1 MNLVSKVLHSQWLDD
16 LFYFPRFGRG
26 VWCVWRRD
34 FLYFR
39 YTFWTA
45 VAWIFLEPLLYL
57 FALGYGLG
65 HFIDNIQG
73 MRYAEFIAPA
83 MLATTGMFVA
93 FFEGTYGTFTK
104 LTRQNTYHTIILTP
118 VSPDEIALGE
128 IAWCASK
135 AIFSVAAVGVVVTV
149 LQLMP
154 ARALIPSIG
163 IMALMCWVFAAMG
176 VFVAAIA
183 RSYETFTYLTSGFI
197 TPMSLFCGTY
207 FPLEQLPRALQFL
220 AQLLPLT
227 HGLSAVR
234 ILLKGQ
240 LEPQLFLNIA
250 YLVMVAVFATNLA
263 AARMERKLI
272 S

>member
-1 MNLVSKVLHSQWLDD
+1 MNLVNKIFQSQFSED
-16 LFYFPRFGRG
+16 LLYFPTWGRG
-26 VWCVWRRD
+26 IGCVWRRN

-45 VAWIFLEPLLYL
+45 VSWIFLEPLLYL

-65 HFIDNIQG
+65 TYIESVQG

-93 FFEGTYGTFTK
+93 FFEGTYGTYTK
-104 LTRQNTYHTIILTP
+104 LSRQNTFQTTILTP
-118 VSPDEIALGE
+118 VGSDEIAIGE

-135 AIFSVAAVGVVVTV
+135 GFLSVLGVGLVVTALGLMTVQALLPSLLV
-149 LQLMP
+149 L
-154 ARALIPSIG
+154 
-163 IMALMCWVFAAMG
+163 ALMCWVFAALG
-176 VFVAAIA
+176 VWLAAVA

-207 FPLEQLPRALQFL
+207 FPLDQMPRALQAV

-227 HGLSAVR
+227 HGLASVR
-234 ILLKGQ
+234 IFVKGE
-240 LEPQLFLNIA
+240 LEPNLFLSIG
-250 YLVMVAVFATNLA
+250 YLIFLAIIATNLA
-263 AARMERKLI
+263 AARLERKLI